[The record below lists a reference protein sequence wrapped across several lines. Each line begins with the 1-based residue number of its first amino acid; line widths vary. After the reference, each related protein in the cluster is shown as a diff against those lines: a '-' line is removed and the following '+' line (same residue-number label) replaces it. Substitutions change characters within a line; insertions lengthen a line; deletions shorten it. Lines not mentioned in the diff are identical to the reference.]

1 MGSDVT
7 LFYAQSPDSS
17 QPGLTT
23 RIIEDK
29 HGVTLSGCTIVRS
42 LEVWDETTND
52 WWPQLA
58 SGTPQPLSSWLQ
70 LTSSDNVQIESSA
83 FGAMPAPTV
92 TYTLRAVYY
101 VSQSKYGTEAY
112 LYD

>member
-1 MGSDVT
+1 M
-7 LFYAQSPDSS
+7 
-17 QPGLTT
+17 
-23 RIIEDK
+23 
-29 HGVTLSGCTIVRS
+29 RS

-52 WWPQLA
+52 WWPQQA